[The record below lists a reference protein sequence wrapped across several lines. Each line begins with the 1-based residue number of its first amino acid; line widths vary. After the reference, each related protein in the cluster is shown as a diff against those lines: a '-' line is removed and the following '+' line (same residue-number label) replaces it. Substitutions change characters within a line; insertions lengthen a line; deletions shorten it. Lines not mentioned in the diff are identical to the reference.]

1 MTLDPG
7 FVQALEDRIV
17 NAVVTRIT
25 RELDKREKVLFD
37 KIDSMFTAI
46 SEQTQKKRMSIV
58 DFQLGG
64 NVNQPVGITMREL
77 SKLLIKNRTCLF
89 NTFKIRI
96 GVEADQI
103 TFERTDPVEY
113 KEIEGGD
120 MVQRFL
126 FVATDAHMD
135 KVIKL
140 IDHKDKTILTP
151 LRDLQHFTDWLKTD
165 QPLTSRYMTSEQEVD
180 SVAVKDGFKITD
192 MRGSPVVV
200 RTEVHAENMQSLID
214 KGDTETT
221 SDLSGNTTPVP
232 TSSLQVDM
240 TSVKEPIGYSMLDLS
255 DDLKDFNICYQF
267 HNFDLIMNEYGSTT
281 LVVKDGEIDIQSV
294 KQLLD
299 NYISVNAIHT
309 EPSVNSW
316 MIDIRFLSIRKE
328 NKPYSLTGFK
338 DFINLLMLDIK
349 ATTLA
354 PEPQKPM
361 TLLDLFS
368 VQKRKEL
375 DNTGTFF
382 NMFAISFN
390 KRNSEFILTKNN
402 NVCIRAVDVIR
413 CFNNSIESI
422 KEIDNFH
429 HPVVLEIKEGE
440 TPKFIP
446 LISMRQM
453 AEWLLIKSDLT
464 SQQQSNQSQELDK
477 QQAAPP
483 AGTFPAAVYGVNGTL
498 TVR

>member
-25 RELDKREKVLFD
+25 HELNKKEKVFTDQCKTLFTGSETMLYFEPVHTMLKQIVESQSSLIEKVD
-37 KIDSMFTAI
+37 KIDNMFASI
-46 SEQTQKKRMSIV
+46 SEQLQKKRMSIV
-58 DFQLGG
+58 DFQLGETPKA
-64 NVNQPVGITMREL
+64 QEA
-77 SKLLIKNRTCLF
+77 LLD
-89 NTFKIRI
+89 
-96 GVEADQI
+96 V
-103 TFERTDPVEY
+103 V
-113 KEIEGGD
+113 KE
-120 MVQRFL
+120 
-126 FVATDAHMD
+126 
-135 KVIKL
+135 
-140 IDHKDKTILTP
+140 
-151 LRDLQHFTDWLKTD
+151 
-165 QPLTSRYMTSEQEVD
+165 
-180 SVAVKDGFKITD
+180 GFKITD

-200 RTEVHAENMQSLID
+200 RTEVHAENMQSLMD

-328 NKPYSLTGFK
+328 NKLYSLTGFK

-349 ATTLA
+349 AATLA

-361 TLLDLFS
+361 TLLDLFR
-368 VQKRKEL
+368 VHKRADL
-375 DNTGTFF
+375 DSIGTFF
-382 NMFAISFN
+382 NPFYVNFDKNKSHFVIS
-390 KRNSEFILTKNN
+390 KN
-402 NVCIRAVDVIR
+402 VTVVVRAVDVIK
-413 CFNNSIESI
+413 CFNKVIETGSSN
-422 KEIDNFH
+422 ETFEY
-429 HPVVLEIKEGE
+429 PVVLEKKIGSATHFIKLCSVKQF
-440 TPKFIP
+440 T
-446 LISMRQM
+446 
-453 AEWLLIKSDLT
+453 EWLLV
-464 SQQQSNQSQELDK
+464 E
-477 QQAAPP
+477 
-483 AGTFPAAVYGVNGTL
+483 
-498 TVR
+498 